1 MFELPDENIRSIRIP
16 LSTIDSVQQ
25 NGKFLLRYRVVS
37 KDKNKKS
44 HWSKI
49 YEVDPKKSFSEL
61 NGFTKPILQVFGE
74 SDIQYSSPPG
84 LGSEYIDSDLVR
96 SNVGSDSY
104 ILSWSIKDSSSNLSN
119 FDVYVSWGYWD
130 SSMESTYWK
139 QFSYAGT
146 TPTNTFAIQR
156 LKRNINLSTTAVSF
170 SNPYLTFYT
179 ESDHGLVEGE
189 QISITD
195 TQPTSYNQ
203 IWRLEAGTTGNAI
216 VIDAGSNLGTIT
228 VPGNLSPLYQR
239 LRAIITE
246 CAFPKITNIT
256 DDNISNILL
265 SISDTYKEDTAFGD
279 VQPLPFSTWNSP
291 TGTMNPVT
299 FALTGTATA
308 FTTPRGSTVASSG
321 GTGYVTIQT
330 VGNHGFKVGQQ
341 VAITGAPTGFN
352 AATRTI
358 TDVTSNTL
366 TFFFQSS
373 VPASLS
379 LGSNGVVTS
388 RNYFTISNLA
398 APFPD
403 DLPSSPDDSTPIL
416 IENLNTFSGLTRNN
430 LATSVVGS
438 GGLAKTITILSTVGL
453 DTSTNQTVEKIR
465 L

>member
-1 MFELPDENIRSIRIP
+1 MFELPDENIKSVRIP

-49 YEVDPKKSFSEL
+49 YEVDPKTSFSEL
-61 NGFTKPILQVFGE
+61 NGFTKPILQISGE
-74 SDIQYSSPPG
+74 SDILYVGTPG
-84 LGSEYIDSDLVR
+84 LGNEYIDSDLSR
-96 SNVGSDSY
+96 SNIGSDSY
-104 ILSWSIKDSSSNLSN
+104 VLSWSIKDSSSNLSN

-130 SSMESTYWK
+130 SFNESTYWK
-139 QFSYAGT
+139 EFSYAGT
-146 TPTNTFAIQR
+146 TPANTFAIQR
-156 LKRNINLSTTAVSF
+156 LKRNIKLSTTAVSF

-189 QISITD
+189 QVLITD
-195 TQPTSYNQ
+195 TDPTSYNQ

-265 SISDTYKEDTAFGD
+265 SISDTYKEDTAAGTIN
-279 VQPLPFSTWNSP
+279 PIAFSTWNSP

-341 VAITGAPTGFN
+341 VAITGATGFN
-352 AATRTI
+352 ATTRTI

-366 TFFFQSS
+366 TFLFLSS
-373 VPASLS
+373 VPANLN
-379 LGSNGVVTS
+379 LGSTGVVTS

-403 DLPSSPDDSTPIL
+403 DLPSSPDESTPI
-416 IENLNTFSGLTRNN
+416 IVENLNTFSGVARNN
-430 LATSVVGS
+430 LGISVVGS
-438 GGLAKTITILSTVGL
+438 NAAAKTVTILSTVGL
-453 DTSTNQTVEKIR
+453 DTSTNQTVGKIR